1 MTTYELSAGCC
12 KLLQTANP
20 EDTDVFEHEYTVQ
33 FLSVKKVGNNPN
45 ATGPSAMDRYRIIMS
60 DGVNYMQAML
70 ATQLNTLI
78 QENSITKHTVAVI
91 DKLTC
96 NYVQDK
102 RLVIV
107 LSLRVVGQAPEKIGE
122 PVLIGPSSEQ
132 TNDSAI
138 NTPAAAS
145 TSAAPITNKQPAN
158 NVGSSAPPPQ
168 APAKSSRHGNIYP
181 IEGLS
186 PYQNNWTIKARVTQK
201 SDIKTW
207 SNARGEGKLFN
218 VTLMDDTGE
227 IRGTGFN
234 LVVDEL
240 YPKLEEGKVYYISK
254 ARVNLAK
261 KKFSNINNDYEL
273 SFERNTEVEECHE
286 VGNMPTIKYNFVSLD
301 ELEKLNK
308 DAICDVIGIVKET
321 GDLTMI
327 NSAKQNR
334 QIPKRDLTLVDKSG
348 FSVRLTIWGK
358 QAEQF
363 SPTEPTPVIAFKGVK
378 VGDFGGRSLSMVS
391 TSTMQINPD
400 IEECFALRGWFD
412 SLGDTQTFKAHSISS
427 GQSSTF
433 GFNRADIRSLDEV
446 KQAEY
451 GMPDK
456 PDMFSTRAT
465 VMHIKSDNIS
475 YPACPTPNCNKKVIE
490 VGDQWRCEKC
500 SQNFPAPEH
509 RYIMS
514 LAVADYSGQA
524 WLQGFNE
531 VGLAIF
537 GMTANELLE
546 IRDRDPSQYNAILHK
561 ANCNTFNFSC
571 RAKQDTYND
580 NTRVRYG
587 ISRIQPLNYKEEAMA
602 MRDLLFTPWAR

>member
-122 PVLIGPSSEQ
+122 PLLIGPSSEQ

-334 QIPKRDLTLVDKSG
+334 QIPKRELTLVDKSG